1 LSSGGFD
8 GLSIGY
14 RQSDS
19 LASEMDISSVEVTTN
34 VPEPASLGILSLVGL
49 GLMHRKRRP

>member
-1 LSSGGFD
+1 LPSGGFD

-14 RQSDS
+14 RQSAS

-34 VPEPASLGILSLVGL
+34 VPEPVSVGVLSIAGL
-49 GLMHRKRRP
+49 GLMRRKRRV